1 MEQLIK
7 ALTRAA
13 NAVAAYYEMEAG
25 NPVKAAQRVDFSGGE
40 VKVDEVNAELKK
52 TRKARTPKAEVAAP
66 QIEKPQAAVPSA
78 AAPTGPMTEAESE
91 AKLKVVGE
99 AFVQRFSKQEDAVT
113 EVKRTIEEK
122 FKVAR
127 LRDLKHEQRVVLI
140 ATLEAR
146 IREIDSRPTAG
157 VGPAPTGL
165 GL

>member
-1 MEQLIK
+1 MEQLLK

-13 NAVAAYYEMEAG
+13 NAVAVYYEKQNDEFIPGIAPMASADAQVAAEIA
-25 NPVKAAQRVDFSGGE
+25 VKR
-40 VKVDEVNAELKK
+40 L
-52 TRKARTPKAEVAAP
+52 RKPRTPKAEVAAP
-66 QIEKPQAAVPSA
+66 QIEKPQAAATPA
-78 AAPTGPMTEAESE
+78 GQMTEAESE
-91 AKLKVVGE
+91 ARLKVVGE

-113 EVKRTIEEK
+113 EVKKTIEEK

-127 LRDLKHEQRVVLI
+127 LRDLKHEQRVALI

>member
-1 MEQLIK
+1 MEQLLK

-13 NAVAAYYEMEAG
+13 NAVAEYYEKQAGVQTLPLTARESEALQTAM
-25 NPVKAAQRVDFSGGE
+25 K
-40 VKVDEVNAELKK
+40 DEPK
-52 TRKARTPKAEVAAP
+52 TRKPRAAK
-66 QIEKPQAAVPSA
+66 E
-78 AAPTGPMTEAESE
+78 AAPTPPAPADLPVPRDAMTEAESE